1 MTLPLNVDFR
11 TCDWSAVAETE
22 HPGESGCAYWKTQ
35 QYGDVR
41 VRMVRYTPGYRADH
55 WCRRGHVLLVLTGT
69 LNTELQD
76 GTTVTLTAGQSYTV
90 ADDASAHRSRTSTGA
105 SLFIVD

>member
-1 MTLPLNVDFR
+1 VTLPLNVDFR
-11 TCDWSAVAETE
+11 TCDWTAVAETE
-22 HPGESGCAYWKTQ
+22 HPGASGCAYWKTQ

-55 WCRRGHVLLVLTGT
+55 WCRRGHVLLVLAGT

-76 GTTVTLTAGQSYTV
+76 GTTVTLTVGHSYTV
-90 ADDASAHRSRTSTGA
+90 ADDASSHRSWTSTGA

>member
-11 TCDWSAVAETE
+11 TCDWSSLQETE
-22 HPGESGCAYWKTQ
+22 YPGETGCAYWKTQ

-41 VRMVRYTPGYRADH
+41 VRMVRYTPGYLADH

-69 LNTELQD
+69 LVTELQD
-76 GTTVTLTAGQSYTV
+76 GAAVTLTAGQSYTV
-90 ADDASAHRSRTSTGA
+90 ADEVSSHRSRTHTGA
-105 SLFIVD
+105 SLFIID

>member
-1 MTLPLNVDFR
+1 MTLPLQVDFR
-11 TCDWSAVAETE
+11 TCDWNAVAETE

-41 VRMVRYTPGYRADH
+41 VRVVRYSADYLADH
-55 WCRRGHVLLVLTGT
+55 WCSRGHVLFVLSGT
-69 LNTELQD
+69 LVTELQD
-76 GTTVTLTAGQSYTV
+76 GTTVSLGAGQSYTV
-90 ADDASAHRSRTSTGA
+90 ADDASSHRSRTETGA